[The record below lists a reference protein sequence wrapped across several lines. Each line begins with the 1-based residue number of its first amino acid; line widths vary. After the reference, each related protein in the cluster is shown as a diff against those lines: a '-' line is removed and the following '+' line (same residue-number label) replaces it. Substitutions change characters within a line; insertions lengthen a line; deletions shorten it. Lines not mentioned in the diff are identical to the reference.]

1 MMNLNHNSF
10 IYRGL
15 GDYNKDDCL
24 KKIKQ
29 LIKLNCITVVLLV
42 ASVCLFG
49 LMVMDSTPE
58 PEYLDLVLV
67 GVCIGLSIGN
77 LTDFLTYVHRIVLR
91 MKEIEEGDEE

>member
-1 MMNLNHNSF
+1 MNLNHNSL

-15 GDYNKDDCL
+15 GDCNKDDCL

-67 GVCIGLSIGN
+67 GVCIGLAIGI
-77 LTDFLTYVHRIVLR
+77 LFDFFTYLHRIMLR